1 MVTIEGKRI
10 KIMASGSKQAFYME
24 VLEDGGTA
32 AEEEVRTIQGR
43 LTDMKWKP
51 PVFMSFFLKVFDR
64 SFFPTLALL

>member
-64 SFFPTLALL
+64 SFFPTLAQL